1 MFCTVLRPNSGYSPT
16 QLHVTAHTTER
27 KCVYCAVRNKS
38 LNVVQVNLSLKKVIS
53 MSSVFTWK
61 LTSLRKLPLTTSSIC
76 STISLLSPFNFRTGP
91 ISAAVPYTY
100 IYISWRWKQYITL
113 KPWSSPSRLHGVTH
127 RMTTKIA
134 KRLPF
139 VEFKIW
145 YPGNTRDVHT
155 KFARYAQ
162 DPPLLY
168 LPEGG
173 GSCFFRNV
181 GKFI

>member
-100 IYISWRWKQYITL
+100 IYIY
-113 KPWSSPSRLHGVTH
+113 
-127 RMTTKIA
+127 
-134 KRLPF
+134 
-139 VEFKIW
+139 
-145 YPGNTRDVHT
+145 
-155 KFARYAQ
+155 
-162 DPPLLY
+162 
-168 LPEGG
+168 PEGG
-173 GSCFFRNV
+173 NSTLLWNLEAHQADYTASHTGWQQ
-181 GKFI
+181 K